1 MRVIIGVFS
10 IILVVLSLAP
20 NIVPGAMS
28 IIGLGLTLFA
38 LVLSVFSVQ
47 KGKYLYFN
55 VTLALAVFA
64 ILVANDT
71 TRVYWAMPGVSAGFK
86 VGVYLFSLAVIV
98 GCIYFLKKQL
108 RRERT

>member
-1 MRVIIGVFS
+1 MRVVIGVVS

-20 NIVPGAMS
+20 NVVPGAMS
-28 IIGLGLTLFA
+28 IIGLGFTLFA
-38 LVLSVFSVQ
+38 LVLSVSSIE
-47 KGKYLYFN
+47 KGKPLYFN
-55 VTLALAVFA
+55 ATLALSVFA

-86 VGVYLFSLAVIV
+86 VGVYLFSIAVIV
-98 GCIYFLKKQL
+98 GCIYFVKKQL